1 MKTIKQ
7 CVTTCCLIF
16 LLPVFASPQ
25 ENIQKLTI
33 EEAFTVAKQQNP
45 VIQRGVQQIK
55 QKEFES
61 AGKNGLRLPQVSLSA
76 KAVAMSDDIELDLT
90 PVRDAITP
98 LYTTLGNYGV
108 FSGVPNP
115 DPNTNQL
122 VPILPDNISTQ
133 VVRQKLLEGGE
144 HIANANWVETIQEKN
159 FATVSADFLWP
170 VFTGGKIN
178 NATKAAKVEV
188 KLCEEELRNTE
199 GELLTEVVSRYYGLT
214 LALQAEKVREQM
226 FLAMEKHYNDAQKL
240 FKNGIIAK
248 VELLHAQV
256 SKNEAE
262 RELKKARHDI
272 EIIRAGLDA
281 SLSYDT
287 AVTVQP
293 VSHLFI
299 NNQLPDVSFWTENAV
314 SNNPQ
319 LKQIEGKKELTTIKK
334 KADQGNYYPSVAM
347 MGTYNI
353 VDKNYSP
360 YLPDWLVGVG
370 VKWTVF
376 DGLDRKHKI
385 NADEALISQVDYAGQ
400 KAHTDLKAYIIK
412 LTQELE
418 TQKEQKTELD
428 NTLELAN
435 EYTLSTE
442 KAFSEGLANS
452 TAVVEAHSKVA
463 QVKALRLKTLY
474 EYDVTLAKL
483 FQTAGIPGEFFAY
496 ASGNNTIYESIKE

>member
-1 MKTIKQ
+1 MKTIQ
-7 CVTTCCLIF
+7 QILTGYCLIF
-16 LLPVFASPQ
+16 LLPFFITAQ
-25 ENIQKLTI
+25 ENKQNLTI
-33 EEAFTVAKQQNP
+33 EEAFLVAKQQNP
-45 VIQRGVQQIK
+45 VIQRGLQQIK

-76 KAVAMSDDIELDLT
+76 KAVAMSDNLEIDLT

-115 DPNTNQL
+115 DPATNPIM
-122 VPILPDNISTQ
+122 PILPDNISTQ

-188 KLCEEELRNTE
+188 KLSEEELRNTE

-214 LALQAEKVREQM
+214 LALQVEKVREQM
-226 FLAMEKHYNDAQKL
+226 FLAMEKHFTDAKKL
-240 FKNGIIAK
+240 YENGIIAK

-287 AVTVQP
+287 VVAIQP
-293 VSHLFI
+293 VSNLFI
-299 NNQLPDVSFWTENAV
+299 NNEIPDISYWTESATLY
-314 SNNPQ
+314 NPQ
-319 LKQIEGKKELTTIKK
+319 LKQIEGKKELTNIKK
-334 KADQGNYYPSVAM
+334 KADQGNYFPSVAM
-347 MGTYNI
+347 MGTYNL

-385 NADEALISQVDYAGQ
+385 NADEAIMSQVGYAEQ

-418 TQKEQKTELD
+418 GQKEQKTELD
-428 NTLELAN
+428 NTLDLAN
-435 EYTLSTE
+435 EYASSTE
-442 KAFSEGLANS
+442 KAFSEGLVNS
-452 TAVVEAHSKVA
+452 TSVVDAHSKVA
-463 QVKALRLKTLY
+463 QVKALRLKVLY
-474 EYDVTLAKL
+474 DYDVTLAKL
-483 FQTAGIPGEFFAY
+483 FQTAGIPGEFFSY
-496 ASGNNTIYESIKE
+496 TTGSNTYYESFTE